1 MENAPAENEQPAEA
15 GFSTPAAPTAH
26 GVTTE
31 ELMQALL
38 RIERAIA
45 VLVQALAD
53 DVQDDPDRPMTT
65 LDGNTVQQAG
75 ESRSL

>member
-1 MENAPAENEQPAEA
+1 
-15 GFSTPAAPTAH
+15 
-26 GVTTE
+26 
-31 ELMQALL
+31 MQALL